1 MKSNTPSS
9 TALVIGR
16 SIVFTS
22 VDPVLGNLVP
32 SEFRFY
38 TREFLRAA
46 LGSFVVSLYEFLG
59 KLSFARFLVRYLERL
74 TVPGMSVHYI
84 LRKRQIDEWL
94 NQVAQSGIKL
104 DQVVVIG
111 AGLDTLGIRFAS
123 RWQDIRVFEIDHPAT
138 QAVKVDAISLQYV
151 KQPKNYILVPS
162 DLSKS
167 SLESTLASSPD
178 FSFDKN
184 TIFLAEG
191 LFMYLPLDVVGNTI
205 DILEELP
212 KGKSSFIFSYME
224 LDQQGKP
231 GFANQGFLV
240 NHWLALK
247 EEIFAWGSSPKALE
261 DFVVARGFEI
271 ERHVTGIDLKSTFL
285 SDPKFSNVVSAL
297 GENVVWIK
305 S

>member
-1 MKSNTPSS
+1 MKSNSPSS
-9 TALVIGR
+9 TALVICR
-16 SIVFTS
+16 SIVFTA
-22 VDPVLGNLVP
+22 VDPVLGSLLP

-46 LGSFVVSLYEFLG
+46 LGSFAVSLYEFLG
-59 KLSFARFLVRYLERL
+59 KQSFARFLVRCLERL

-94 NQVAQSGIKL
+94 NQLAQSGFKL

-123 RWQDIRVFEIDHPAT
+123 RWQEIKVFEIDHPAT
-138 QAVKVDAISLQYV
+138 QAVKVEAIGLQYV

-162 DLSKS
+162 DLSKA
-167 SLESTLASSPD
+167 SLESTLTKSPD
-178 FSFDKN
+178 FSFSKS

-191 LFMYLPLDVVGNTI
+191 LFMYLPLEVVGNAI
-205 DILEELP
+205 DILRKFP

-224 LDQQGKP
+224 LDQLGKP
-231 GFANQGFLV
+231 GFANQGFLA

-247 EEIFAWGSSPKALE
+247 EEIFAWGSSPKTVE

-271 ERHVTGIDLKSTFL
+271 ERHVTGNDLKSNFL
-285 SDPKFSNVVSAL
+285 SEPKFATVVSAL
-297 GENVVWIK
+297 GENVLWIK